1 MQQGGES
8 ALLIGR
14 GYEMLPLRV
23 ALDRVIALAAEV
35 VTDGALGSA
44 ASDAELEVE
53 PYWFDIVTVIK

>member
-1 MQQGGES
+1 
-8 ALLIGR
+8 
-14 GYEMLPLRV
+14 MLPLRV
-23 ALDRVIALAAEV
+23 ALDRVIALAEEV